1 MMEGAH
7 QAKWYV
13 TQYLAHDLPSRLIR
27 YRNEWNTSTSNLP
40 NPAKYYD
47 YDIDEIDHWP
57 SVITVALSTGQLMR
71 SELGPSGDPI
81 YRVRY
86 SMRTYV
92 WARNEDRR
100 TATIT
105 RDRLA
110 TVIRAALL
118 DHPALS
124 TAEQT
129 THCEAKI
136 DESSMREEF
145 SELFAL
151 KGERWAAAAFIAYD
165 LELYETIERDPLSD
179 ELAWDYILTIERM
192 PMIPSAPARPR
203 IESYGDQFVQLTW
216 RAPGWDGG
224 GPPISGYKI
233 EKSADGGTTWS
244 TAVADT
250 GSATPIYI
258 VTGLTNGVT
267 YNFRVSA
274 LTRIETGDASPYS
287 RPVIPAA

>member
-27 YRNEWNTSTSNLP
+27 YRNEWNVSTRDLP
-40 NPAKYYD
+40 NPVKYYD
-47 YDIDEIDHWP
+47 YDIDEVGHWP
-57 SVITVALSTGQLMR
+57 SLITVALSTGQLMR
-71 SELGPSGDPI
+71 SELGPTGDPI

-86 SMRTYV
+86 SMRTYI
-92 WARNEDRR
+92 WARHEQRR
-100 TATIT
+100 PASLA
-105 RDRLA
+105 RDRLT
-110 TVIRAALL
+110 TVVRAALL

-129 THCEAKI
+129 THCEAKV
-136 DESSMREEF
+136 DEGSMREEF
-145 SELFAL
+145 SELFPL
-151 KGERWAAAAFIAYD
+151 KGERWAAASFISYD

-179 ELAWDYILTIERM
+179 VLAWDYILTVERIA
-192 PMIPSAPARPR
+192 MIPSAPSRPH
-203 IESYGDQFVQLTW
+203 IEETGDEYVKIAW

-233 EKSADGGTTWS
+233 EQSENDGTTWA

-250 GSATPIYI
+250 GSTVPVYT
-258 VTGLTNGVT
+258 VTGLTNGT
-267 YNFRVSA
+267 AYNFRVSA
-274 LTRIETGDASPYS
+274 LTSAETGTASDRS
-287 RPVIPAA
+287 RPATPSA